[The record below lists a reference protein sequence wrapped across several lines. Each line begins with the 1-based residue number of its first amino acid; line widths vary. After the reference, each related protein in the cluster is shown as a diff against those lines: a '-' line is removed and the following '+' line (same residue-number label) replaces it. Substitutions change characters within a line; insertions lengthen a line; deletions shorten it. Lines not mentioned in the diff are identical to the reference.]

1 MAARVTSVHER
12 VRYARTTNRGASNVS
27 SIQAV
32 IWDFGGV
39 ISSSPFE
46 AFARFEAERG
56 LPKDFLRTVNATN
69 PHDNAWAKL
78 ERSEFTADA
87 FDAAF
92 AIESLALGHEVRG
105 RDVLPL
111 LSGHI
116 RPEMVEA
123 LRRIGAKMKTG
134 CITNNFKAMGA
145 SPMGSLYKDDIM
157 GLFHHV
163 IESAKAGL
171 RKPDP
176 RIYLMMTDAL
186 QVDPSA
192 CVYLDDLGINLKP
205 ARELGMRTIKVGD
218 ARPALDEL
226 ERHVGF
232 ALID

>member
-1 MAARVTSVHER
+1 MS
-12 VRYARTTNRGASNVS
+12 G
-27 SIQAV
+27 IQAV

-46 AFARFEAERG
+46 AFARFEQARG

-69 PHDNAWAKL
+69 PHENAWARL
-78 ERSEFTADA
+78 ERSEFDHAA
-87 FDAAF
+87 FDEAF
-92 AIESLALGHEVRG
+92 ARESLALGHEVRG
-105 RDVLPL
+105 KDVLPL
-111 LSGHI
+111 LSGQI

-123 LRRIGAKMKTG
+123 LRRVSARLKTG
-134 CITNNFKAMGA
+134 CITNNFKAMA
-145 SPMGSLYKDDIM
+145 VSPMGGLYKGEIM

-205 ARELGMRTIKVGD
+205 ARDLGMRTIKVSD
-218 ARPALDEL
+218 ARPAIDALQAL
-226 ERHVGF
+226 VGF

>member
-1 MAARVTSVHER
+1 MS
-12 VRYARTTNRGASNVS
+12 G
-27 SIQAV
+27 IQAV

-46 AFARFEAERG
+46 AFARFEQARG

-69 PHDNAWAKL
+69 PHENAWARL
-78 ERSEFTADA
+78 ERSEFDHAA
-87 FDAAF
+87 FDEAF
-92 AIESLALGHEVRG
+92 ARESLALGHEVRG
-105 RDVLPL
+105 KDVLPL
-111 LSGHI
+111 LSGQI

-123 LRRIGAKMKTG
+123 LRRVSARLKTG
-134 CITNNFKAMGA
+134 CITNNFKAMA
-145 SPMGSLYKDDIM
+145 VSPMGGLYKGEIM

-205 ARELGMRTIKVGD
+205 ARDLGMRTIKVGD
-218 ARPALDEL
+218 ARPAIDAL
-226 ERHVGF
+226 ESLVGF